1 MKVLLEYLPPLSEVV
16 VLISDSL
23 LEDSVSGN
31 IDDSGWGD
39 EV

>member
-1 MKVLLEYLPPLSEVV
+1 MKELLKYLPPCSEEV